1 MRSGVATAERL
12 DNDPGDRC
20 CAEPDKST
28 VQPRQER
35 MFLVEGAVPGA
46 VRAVVA
52 WTDASVKPYLSHTA
66 LLTARKHGIKRP
78 TSLASLTSAAGT
90 TSTPCMPICR

>member
-1 MRSGVATAERL
+1 
-12 DNDPGDRC
+12 
-20 CAEPDKST
+20 
-28 VQPRQER
+28 

-66 LLTARKHGIKRP
+66 LLTTMKHGIEKATDP
-78 TSLASLTSAAGT
+78 GQPQVGSST
-90 TSTPCMPICR
+90 TGTPCMPICR